1 MICEPLEHFRYTGK
15 TAWKID
21 PMSDLVERLRAWH
34 TPGETITGDVQ
45 IYLDAAARIEA
56 LEAALRGAEQDWVAG
71 EIKLLE
77 RIKEMLDAPHNYRR
91 KHIMDEIDLAIAA
104 LAPEQDK

>member
-1 MICEPLEHFRYTGK
+1 
-15 TAWKID
+15 
-21 PMSDLVERLRAWH
+21 MSDLVERLRAM
-34 TPGETITGDVQ
+34 PSS
-45 IYLDAAARIEA
+45 YNDACRAMDKAADRIEA

-71 EIKLLE
+71 EVKLLK
-77 RIKEMLDAPHNYRR
+77 RIKEMLGQETMGLPAYSR